1 MANERTPAEEHVD
14 EVTRRNAEESRKL
27 IEQRKQ
33 RGQHA
38 AADEELRPRG
48 PGDGER
54 LEQAPPGQTDVSSGG
69 TSGPNFAGGS
79 SKRHKPN

>member
-1 MANERTPAEEHVD
+1 MTDERTRSDEHGD

-33 RGQHA
+33 RGQQT
-38 AADEELRPRG
+38 ADDELRPRG
-48 PGDGER
+48 PGEGER
-54 LEQAPPGQTDVSSGG
+54 REQAPPGQTDVPSGG
-69 TSGPNFAGGS
+69 TSGPNVGGGS

>member
-1 MANERTPAEEHVD
+1 MTNDNTPSKEHAD

-33 RGQHA
+33 RGEES
-38 AADEELRPRG
+38 AADDELRSSG
-48 PGDGER
+48 PGQGER
-54 LEQAPPGQTDVSSGG
+54 REQAPPGQTDVPSGG
-69 TSGPNFAGGS
+69 TSGPNVGGGS